1 MLKVAPSILSADFA
15 KLGEDVRR
23 IDEAGCD
30 WVHVDVMDGR
40 FVPNITIGPMIVK
53 AIRPHTKKH
62 IDCHLMIEE
71 PEKYVEDFAQAG
83 ADSITVHAEAVHH
96 LHRIVQQIKA
106 TGAKAGI
113 SLNPHTPEDVLKYV
127 IQDIDLVLVMTVNPG
142 FGGQAFIPDV
152 VPKIRRIHRMAKEHR
167 VDDHGDYVPLEI
179 QVDGGINGETAR
191 LCENA
196 GATCAVAGS
205 FVYGSDDLAAAIKAV
220 RGTQQTLTT

>member
-15 KLGEDVRR
+15 KLGEDIKKV
-23 IDEAGCD
+23 DDAGCD
-30 WVHVDVMDGR
+30 WIHVDVMDGR

-53 AIRPHTKKH
+53 AIRPHTDKH

-71 PEKYVEDFAQAG
+71 PERYVADFAKAG
-83 ADSITVHAEAVHH
+83 ANSITIHAEAVHH
-96 LHRIVQQIKA
+96 LQRAIKQIQEL
-106 TGAKAGI
+106 GCLAGV

-127 IQDIDLVLVMTVNPG
+127 IKDVDLVLVMTVNPG
-142 FGGQAFIPDV
+142 FGGQAFIPEMV
-152 VPKIRRIHRMAKEHR
+152 AKVRRIHRMAQQADRET
-167 VDDHGDYVPLEI
+167 PLEI

-205 FVYGSDDLAAAIKAV
+205 FVYGSADVKAAINAV
-220 RGTQQTLTT
+220 RGTQQTLAQGL